1 MSFRTTKAA
10 VKYVMD
16 TTLEDDEIDAYI
28 GHANL
33 IVSRVT
39 SDEGLGAEL
48 LKQIETYLAAHL
60 IAIGK
65 ERQPLEERV
74 GDIWLVYQE
83 SPAGFLESTTYGRM
97 VLFLDT
103 SGVFQKTSMK
113 KATIKAIKQNN
124 C

>member
-1 MSFRTTKAA
+1 MSFRTTAIA
-10 VKYVMD
+10 VKGVID
-16 TTLEDDEIDAYI
+16 TTLESDEIEVYI

-33 IVSRVT
+33 IVTRVT
-39 SDEGLGAEL
+39 AEESLSAEL
-48 LKQIETYLAAHL
+48 LKQIETYLSAHL

-83 SPAGFLESTTYGRM
+83 SPSGFLESTTYGRM

-103 SGVFQKTSMK
+103 SGVFQKSSMK
-113 KATIKAIKQNN
+113 KVSIKAIKQVND
-124 C
+124 